1 MRLVD
6 KEQTMTKQL
15 IGLFD
20 PNGTVFEKTRD
31 TLILWY
37 KVKGKKSSREELIR
51 SAEKWGGSL
60 SEEEIQQLLDMQ
72 EQFPEP
78 QPLPNRP
85 Y

>member
-1 MRLVD
+1 MVQCL
-6 KEQTMTKQL
+6 K
-15 IGLFD
+15 
-20 PNGTVFEKTRD
+20 KTRD

-60 SEEEIQQLLDMQ
+60 SEEGIEQLLDMQ